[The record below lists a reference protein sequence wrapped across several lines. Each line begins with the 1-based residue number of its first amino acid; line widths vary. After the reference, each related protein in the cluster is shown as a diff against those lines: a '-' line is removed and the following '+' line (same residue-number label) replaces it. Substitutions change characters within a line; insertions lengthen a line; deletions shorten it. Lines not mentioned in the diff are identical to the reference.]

1 MLSRFEQSQMCRT
14 SNDNE
19 VFVGL
24 VPSTAGEFNLVNE
37 FIALDGLLYSP
48 QSAVRTLDALDNL
61 WGGYF

>member
-1 MLSRFEQSQMCRT
+1 MPPQDGLRLNDLGHAEQIEQSQMCRT

-48 QSAVRTLDALDNL
+48 QSEK
-61 WGGYF
+61 